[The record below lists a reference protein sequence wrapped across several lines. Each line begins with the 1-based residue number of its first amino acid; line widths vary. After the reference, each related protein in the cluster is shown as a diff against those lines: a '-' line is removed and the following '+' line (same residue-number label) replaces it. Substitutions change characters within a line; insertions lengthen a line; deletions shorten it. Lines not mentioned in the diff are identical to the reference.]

1 MEKNTYLRDNFV
13 RSIKD
18 IDLFQELD
26 LSYIAENLNNLMMV
40 FADNVGEYWEMS
52 QKDEREK
59 IGQVSRVVLSVLTTL
74 IQLERSINIAK
85 RLEGEL

>member
-13 RSIKD
+13 RSIKE

-26 LSYIAENLNNLMMV
+26 LSYIAENLNKLMMV
-40 FADNVGEYWEMS
+40 FNDNVGEYWEMS

-59 IGQVSRVVLSVLTTL
+59 IGQVSRVVFSVLTTL
-74 IQLERSINIAK
+74 IQLEQSINIAK
-85 RLEGEL
+85 RLEDEV

>member
-1 MEKNTYLRDNFV
+1 MEKNTYLRDSFV
-13 RSIKD
+13 RSIKE

-40 FADNVGEYWEMS
+40 FNNNVGNYWEMS

-59 IGQVSRVVLSVLTTL
+59 VGQVSRVVLSVLTTL
-74 IQLERSINIAK
+74 IQLEQSINLAK
-85 RLEGEL
+85 RLEDEV

>member
-1 MEKNTYLRDNFV
+1 MKKNMCLRDSFV
-13 RSIKD
+13 RSIKE

-40 FADNVGEYWEMS
+40 FNDNVGEYWEMS

-74 IQLERSINIAK
+74 IQLEQSINLAK
-85 RLEGEL
+85 RLEGEV

>member
-1 MEKNTYLRDNFV
+1 MEKSTYLRDNFV
-13 RSIKD
+13 RSIKE

-40 FADNVGEYWEMS
+40 FNDNVGNYWEMS
-52 QKDEREK
+52 QEDERAK

-74 IQLERSINIAK
+74 IQLEQSINLAK
-85 RLEGEL
+85 RLEDEA